1 MISFTEC
8 TLGVVASPLQN
19 DQLVCHVS
27 NRCTNIDCCLYD
39 TETFRH
45 YKLFLH
51 IDPCD
56 YRLQIGI
63 ELYSFDVSLLDFD
76 FGKNNYSA
84 VWCYHAPK
92 GSVVNFTAHQ
102 NFIEFI
108 YISSSNTVK
117 YYFYGPYPDSATI
130 FDISVKM
137 KCKQTNHRFL
147 TNVATFDD
155 IAHAD
160 FGWFLK

>member
-1 MISFTEC
+1 MSTHNITEILLQVGLNTITPLIYQELVFTILISFTEC
-8 TLGVVASPLQN
+8 TLGVVTSPLQN

-27 NRCTNIDCCLYD
+27 NRCTDINCCLYD

-76 FGKNNYSA
+76 FGKNNYST

-92 GSVVNFTAHQ
+92 GSAVNFTSHQ
-102 NFIEFI
+102 NFIELI
-108 YISSSNTVK
+108 
-117 YYFYGPYPDSATI
+117 
-130 FDISVKM
+130 
-137 KCKQTNHRFL
+137 
-147 TNVATFDD
+147 
-155 IAHAD
+155 
-160 FGWFLK
+160 